1 VGQRAEDDGGAIER
15 HIVGALESERSA
27 TDAHR
32 LAALLVRS
40 REGELEPG
48 MVNDESAEL
57 SARVSA
63 GAEDADRDLI
73 HSIMYNHALNGGQ
86 QPSPP
91 EPDMIECDV
100 SRGKR

>member
-1 VGQRAEDDGGAIER
+1 MGQGTEDDGSVGER
-15 HIVGALESERSA
+15 HVVGTLEREWPPSH
-27 TDAHR
+27 AHR
-32 LAALLVRS
+32 LPALLVRR

-48 MVNDESAEL
+48 MVADESAEL
-57 SARVSA
+57 SPRVSA

-86 QPSPP
+86 QSSPAKP
-91 EPDMIECDV
+91 RMIECDD